1 MDQFLLGDLILQ
13 WDGGGYNLI
22 PGPYLG
28 RFRCADSAA
37 GAPIIRF
44 QGSFVPLEA
53 YTQYPMVTENSVYAM
68 FDVKGEPLLVYHWGH
83 RRFAFAVWPER
94 IDAGQV
100 NTCWFD
106 PDMRNQPGLGADWF
120 FGVSGLHK
128 ALLQRGAAVLHASYI
143 DWKGQAV
150 LFTAPSGTGK
160 STQAN
165 LWKEFAGAEIV
176 NGDRALVRQWKACW
190 YAFGYPCC
198 GSSKICLNRT
208 LPLRAIVVLR
218 QGEENRIEQLTAL
231 QKIRALAA
239 ATEVYPWDGLEI
251 NRALDIATQ
260 LAENVPVLKLICRP
274 DEDAVKTLKKYL
286 EGRYAADI

>member
-1 MDQFLLGDLILQ
+1 MDQFLLGGLTLQ
-13 WDGGGYNLI
+13 WDGGGYGLI
-22 PGPYLG
+22 PGPYMEN
-28 RFRCADSAA
+28 FRCAADTADELL
-37 GAPIIRF
+37 RF
-44 QGSFVPLEA
+44 QGCFVPLEA
-53 YTQYPMVTENSVYAM
+53 YIQYPMITENSVYAM
-68 FDVKGEPLLVYHWGH
+68 FDVKGELLLVYHWGH

-94 IDAGQV
+94 IDARQM

-128 ALLQRGAAVLHASYI
+128 ALLQRDAAILHASYI

-160 STQAN
+160 STQAE
-165 LWKEFAGAEIV
+165 LWAKYAGAEIV
-176 NGDRALVRQWKACW
+176 NGDRALVRQRDGRW

-198 GSSKICLNRT
+198 GSSKICLNRA

-218 QGEENRIEQLTAL
+218 QGIENRIEQLTAP

-239 ATEVYPWDGLEI
+239 ATEVYPWDSQEI
-251 NRALDIATQ
+251 NHALDIAAQ
-260 LAENVPVLKLICRP
+260 LAGEVTVLRLSCRP
-274 DEDAVKTLKKYL
+274 DEEAVKTLKQYL
-286 EGRYAADI
+286 EGQYAADI